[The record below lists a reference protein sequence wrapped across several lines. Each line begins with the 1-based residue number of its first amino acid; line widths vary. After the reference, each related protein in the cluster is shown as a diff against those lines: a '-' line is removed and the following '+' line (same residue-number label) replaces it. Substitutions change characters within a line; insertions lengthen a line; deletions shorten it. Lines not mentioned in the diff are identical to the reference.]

1 MQPKH
6 VDWIIK
12 TFKVNK
18 GVPSPALVKLMGDD
32 IDSPLLKDQ
41 SDYMSKCAMLMF
53 LSQCMNPEI
62 HPTAIKLSIKYNK
75 ATEEDMKKAIRVAEY
90 IYGCIDTHKLVLK
103 SNSMYLISAADAS
116 YAEQPDGKS
125 HSGGV
130 VLLESDIFCSHV
142 IQATSCGQ
150 VSW

>member
-1 MQPKH
+1 
-6 VDWIIK
+6 
-12 TFKVNK
+12 
-18 GVPSPALVKLMGDD
+18 
-32 IDSPLLKDQ
+32 
-41 SDYMSKCAMLMF
+41 MF

-62 HPTAIKLSIKYNK
+62 LPTAIKLSVKYNK
-75 ATEEDMKKAIRVAEY
+75 ATEEDMKKATRVAEY